1 LSAFVYIVKCSDGTL
16 YTGWTSDPQRR
27 LAAHNGGTGARYTR
41 GRRPVKLVYCE
52 ECGSK
57 EEALSREFRIK
68 KLDRF
73 EKLKLITG
81 KNTASEH

>member
-1 LSAFVYIVKCSDGTL
+1 MSAFVYIVKCSDGTL

-27 LAAHNGGTGARYTR
+27 LAAHNVGTGARYTR

-68 KLDRF
+68 KLDRL

>member
-1 LSAFVYIVKCSDGTL
+1 MSAFVYIVKCSDGTL

-57 EEALSREFRIK
+57 EEALSCEFRIK
-68 KLDRF
+68 KLDRL